1 MKRAVIVHGWSD
13 SPEGSWFPW
22 LKHEL
27 EAAGYSVTVPA
38 MPDPDEPKIKEWI
51 AALRE
56 AIGEP
61 DVALTLVGHSVG
73 CQTILR
79 YLAELSDGVRVGK
92 VILVAPWF
100 TLSGLEKEEERAIAA
115 PWLATPIDLARV
127 RARAASFAALMSTD
141 DPYVSL
147 EPTRSMLAVALGASV
162 KILEGKGH
170 ISGEDG
176 VVELSEVID
185 KIIK

>member
-56 AIGEP
+56 AVGEP
-61 DVALTLVGHSVG
+61 DAALTLVGHSVG

-79 YLAELSDGVRVGK
+79 YLTTLPNGVRAGRV
-92 VILVAPWF
+92 VLVAPWF
-100 TLSGLEKEEERAIAA
+100 TLSNLGSDEEAVAK
-115 PWLATPIDLARV
+115 PWLSTPIDLARAC
-127 RARAASFAALMSTD
+127 RSAESFAAIISTD
-141 DPYVSL
+141 DPYVPL
-147 EPTRSMLAVALGASV
+147 EPTRSMLSVALGASV
-162 KILEGKGH
+162 KTLEGKGH
-170 ISGEDG
+170 LWGEDG
-176 VVELSEVID
+176 VTELPEVLDEVIR
-185 KIIK
+185 